1 MNNLAQ
7 IMLVAP
13 ERINFS
19 DPCLFW
25 AKKPDEDYIQ
35 NIKDFGQAEPVL
47 LMADS
52 GAKILVAGYKR
63 VLALQTLGREVLAL
77 EIPTAD
83 SHIKGLLYF
92 FSNQGQALDQRK
104 INLALRY
111 FASINNISEEVWRQ
125 LGIKN
130 GSRLQALWQSWLTLP
145 LPWDRLLA
153 KGNICLECAEI
164 LKKIALKDQEAL
176 YPFFAEL
183 GWSKNNSLNL
193 LTWLAENAR
202 MEQTKLADVIQD
214 LNLEKILRTDL
225 SPNDKIKS
233 ILRVVYQGR
242 YPVLSRMKNRLNYRL
257 RAISTG
263 TGWRIEHK
271 DEFES
276 REIIISTRIKTRQ
289 DLDNALTRLKQIS
302 NSDALDDWPVK

>member
-1 MNNLAQ
+1 
-7 IMLVAP
+7 MLVAP